1 MKIFFLSV
9 LISCIAFSCT
19 SKKEKTNTSKIDLVK
34 TDSNSTIKPEK
45 IINSYASVDVSP
57 MDMSYFPVDYPKL
70 KMARPDMNPPIARII
85 YSRPHLQGRRIFHEV
100 LKYGEPWR
108 LGANES
114 TELDLYREVTI
125 QGKKIKAGRYV
136 LYSIPEQDKW
146 TIILNSNIDS
156 WGLHPDPSKD
166 IARFIVTPSQT
177 VNPVEYFTMIFQPT
191 TAGADLM
198 MIWDTIEIRLPFV
211 F

>member
-9 LISCIAFSCT
+9 LIGFFSFSCNT
-19 SKKEKTNTSKIDLVK
+19 KREKPDISK
-34 TDSNSTIKPEK
+34 TDLAKSDTNSTIKPEK

-57 MDMSYFPVDYPKL
+57 MDMSYFPADYPKL
-70 KMARPDMNPPIARII
+70 KMANPDMSPPLARVI
-85 YSRPHLQGRRIFHEV
+85 YSRPHLQGRRAFHEV

-114 TELDLYREVTI
+114 TELDLYKDVTI

-136 LYSIPEQDKW
+136 LYSIPGQDKW

-156 WGLHPDPSKD
+156 WGLHPDPAKD
-166 IARFIVTPSQT
+166 IARFSITPGQS
-177 VNPVEYFTMIFQPT
+177 VNAVEYFTMIFQQT
-191 TAGADLM
+191 TTGADLL
-198 MIWDTIEIRLPFV
+198 MIWDTLEIKLPVV

>member
-9 LISCIAFSCT
+9 LIGFFTFSCT
-19 SKKEKTNTSKIDLVK
+19 SKKQKTNSNK
-34 TDSNSTIKPEK
+34 TDLIKTDTNSAIKPEK
-45 IINSYASVDVSP
+45 IINSYAAVDVSP
-57 MDMSYFPVDYPKL
+57 MDISYFPADYPKL
-70 KMARPDMNPPIARII
+70 KMAKPDMSPPLARVI
-85 YSRPHLQGRRIFHEV
+85 YSRPHLQGRRAFHEV

-114 TELDLYREVTI
+114 TELDLYKDATI

-136 LYSIPEQDKW
+136 LYSIPGQDKW
-146 TIILNSNIDS
+146 IIILNSNIDS
-156 WGLHPDPSKD
+156 WGLHPDPAKD
-166 IARFIVTPSQT
+166 VARFSITPGQS

-191 TAGADLM
+191 TTGADLLI
-198 MIWDTIEIRLPFV
+198 IWDTIEIKLPVV